1 MHWRLRKLTF
11 VWEVLSNIYKVVC
24 LSAYFVFLLF
34 LFFFHVKA
42 LELLQGLFQ
51 PLWLVLSHLLSP
63 VHHPSH
69 VQCRG
74 FFTLASRGNCSF
86 KLLDWISPLS
96 PEVLF
101 GLSYM
106 SHFSVMSFSQTHWYV
121 LFCCFFRFEGVGIY
135 VVMFGEIMKTLV
147 RIVMLFMYLLLAFG
161 LAFHALMLNQ
171 VGEQNVKI
179 QFCFLCSLILYC

>member
-1 MHWRLRKLTF
+1 MCKCD
-11 VWEVLSNIYKVVC
+11 VVVHNA
-24 LSAYFVFLLF
+24 LPFDWFFFISAVFLSSF
-34 LFFFHVKA
+34 YVKA

-74 FFTLASRGNCSF
+74 VFTLASRGNCRF

-96 PEVLF
+96 PEVLVT
-101 GLSYM
+101 
-106 SHFSVMSFSQTHWYV
+106 SHFSAMSFSCYWPIDM
-121 LFCCFFRFEGVGIY
+121 CCSFRFEGVGIY

-147 RIVMLFMYLLLAFG
+147 RIVMLFMYLMLAFG

-171 VGEQNVKI
+171 VGERNVKTS
-179 QFCFLCSLILYC
+179 FL